1 MKTLITITFLIC
13 SSLLYGQINNTQKV
27 QLNKTANTSRVDLE
41 GNYTIFPINGGT
53 ISATP
58 ISIPGP
64 NNTPIALEHFNSG
77 VRLFSNSQSGN
88 ATIQGCSF
96 ISFINDQL
104 KVRVK
109 HTVIPNQDH
118 PVYIGA
124 WFYDASGKALNVG
137 YIPQKVSSRTTTDF
151 IMKFNSFPIQTSYL
165 EVKVLQDGKIIS
177 KKLLK
182 PLINGIKLKK
192 PIKWI

>member
-77 VRLFSNSQSGN
+77 VRLFSNSPSGN